1 MTGSAL
7 PIVVSFLFF
16 LALFV
21 AIGAYSATRAKKTAD
36 DYLLA
41 SRSIGPW
48 MTALSAV
55 ATNNSGF
62 MFIGLIGMTYLEGI
76 SAAWI
81 MVGWVGGDWLAWLVV
96 HKKLRERSAA
106 VSVDT
111 IPSFLASDEQGRRS
125 DLIALIAGLVT
136 VIFLGAY
143 AAAQLDAGSKA
154 LQVMFGW
161 PHEAGAILGAAVI
174 MLYCFTGGIRASI
187 WTDTVQS
194 IVMMGSIFMLG
205 FVALSVIGGFPA
217 LWSQLAAIDPTL
229 IRVIP
234 EKQFGFLPFLL
245 GWFGAG
251 LGVVGQPHVMIRA
264 MAIRD
269 AAEIKQARR
278 IYFIWYWIF
287 SAGCILVGLT
297 CRALLDIPSIEH
309 FDQELALPQLSMQ
322 LLPGVLVGVILGG
335 LFSAT
340 MSTADSQVLSCSAS
354 IAHDIF
360 PSKKS
365 DHYLLSRA
373 ATVGICILAVLIAL
387 YGSQNVFALV
397 TLAWSL
403 LASSLGPLMVARV
416 LNLPISPFWGT
427 AMMLGGAASAL
438 YWRYG
443 LEYGD
448 AVFDVL
454 PGMLGGFVIFAVSLL
469 WARFSEIAAPAQIEP
484 ADPPGD

>member
-1 MTGSAL
+1 M
-7 PIVVSFLFF
+7 PVVASFLFF
-16 LALFV
+16 LAVFV

-62 MFIGLIGMTYLEGI
+62 MFIGLIGTTYLYGI

-96 HKKLRERSAA
+96 HKKLRERTAA
-106 VSVDT
+106 ASVDT
-111 IPSFLASDEQGRRS
+111 IPSFLALDERGERS
-125 DLIALIAGLVT
+125 NLLALIAGLIT
-136 VIFLGAY
+136 VVFLGTY
-143 AAAQLDAGSKA
+143 AGAQLSAGSKA
-154 LQVMFGW
+154 LHVMFGW

-174 MLYCFTGGIRASI
+174 VLYCFSGGIRASI

-194 IVMMGSIFMLG
+194 IVMMLSMLMLSV
-205 FVALSVIGGFPA
+205 VALEELGGFEA
-217 LWSQLAAIDPTL
+217 LWSKLRAIDPKL
-229 IRVIP
+229 VQVIP
-234 EKQFGFLPFLL
+234 EKEFGFLPYVL

-251 LGVVGQPHVMIRA
+251 LGVVGQPHVMIRP

-269 AAEIKQARR
+269 PEEIKKARR
-278 IYFIWYWIF
+278 IYFVWYWLF
-287 SAGCILVGLT
+287 SAGCILVALT
-297 CRALLDIPSIEH
+297 CRALLEIPIGEN
-309 FDQELALPQLSMQ
+309 FDEELALPQLALQ
-322 LLPGVLVGVILGG
+322 LLPGVLVGVVLGG

-354 IAHDIF
+354 IAQDIF

-365 DHYLLSRA
+365 DHYLLTRG
-373 ATVGICILAVLIAL
+373 ATVGVTLLAVVIAL
-387 YGSQNVFALV
+387 YGSRNVFALV

-403 LASSLGPLMVARV
+403 LASSLGPLLVVRV
-416 LNLPISPFWGT
+416 LNQPVSPFWGT
-427 AMMLGGAASAL
+427 AMMIGGTISAL
-438 YWRYG
+438 VWRYG
-443 LEYGD
+443 LEFSD

-454 PGMLGGFVIFAVSLL
+454 PGMLGGFLIFALSRLFRT
-469 WARFSEIAAPAQIEP
+469 AKDSGSP
-484 ADPPGD
+484 

>member
-1 MTGSAL
+1 M
-7 PIVVSFLFF
+7 PIIASFLFF

-41 SRSIGPW
+41 SRSVGPW
-48 MTALSAV
+48 MTAFSAV

-62 MFIGLIGMTYLEGI
+62 MFIGLIGTTYLEGI

-81 MVGWVGGDWLAWLVV
+81 MVGWMGGDWLAWLVV

-106 VSVDT
+106 AAVDT
-111 IPSFLASDEQGRRS
+111 IPSFLAIDEKGQRS
-125 DLIALIAGLVT
+125 TLIALIAGLIT
-136 VIFLGAY
+136 VIFLGTY
-143 AAAQLDAGSKA
+143 AAAQLSAGSKA
-154 LQVMFGW
+154 LHVMFGW
-161 PHEAGAILGAAVI
+161 PHEAGAILGAVVI
-174 MLYCFTGGIRASI
+174 VLYCFSGGIRASI

-194 IVMMGSIFMLG
+194 IVMLFSMLMLSV
-205 FVALSVIGGFPA
+205 VALDQLGGFEA
-217 LWSQLAAIDPTL
+217 LWSQLRAIDPIL
-229 IRVIP
+229 VQVIP
-234 EKQFGFLPFLL
+234 EKRFGFTPFLL

-269 AAEIKQARR
+269 PEEMTKARR
-278 IYFIWYWIF
+278 IYFSWYWVF
-287 SAGCILVGLT
+287 SAGCVLVALA
-297 CRALLDIPSIEH
+297 CRALLDIPSVEN

-322 LLPGVLVGVILGG
+322 LLPGVLVGVVLGG

-365 DHYLLSRA
+365 DHYLLSRG
-373 ATVGICILAVLIAL
+373 ATVGVTAMAVIIAL
-387 YGSQNVFALV
+387 YGSRNVFSLV

-403 LASSLGPLMVARV
+403 LASSLGPLLV
-416 LNLPISPFWGT
+416 LRILNRPVSPVLGT
-427 AMMLGGAASAL
+427 AMMIVGAASAL
-438 YWRYG
+438 YWRFG
-443 LEYGD
+443 LEFGD
-448 AVFDVL
+448 AVFDVF
-454 PGMLGGFVIFAVSLL
+454 PGMLGGFFTFGVAAL
-469 WARFSEIAAPAQIEP
+469 WKIAKNPDAR
-484 ADPPGD
+484 

>member
-1 MTGSAL
+1 M
-7 PIVVSFLFF
+7 PVVASFLFF
-16 LALFV
+16 LAVFV

-62 MFIGLIGMTYLEGI
+62 MFIGLIGTTYLYGI

-96 HKKLRERSAA
+96 HKKLRERTAA
-106 VSVDT
+106 ASVDT
-111 IPSFLASDEQGRRS
+111 IPSFLALNERGERS
-125 DLIALIAGLVT
+125 NFLALIAGLIT
-136 VIFLGAY
+136 VVFLGTY
-143 AAAQLDAGSKA
+143 AGAQLSAGSKA
-154 LQVMFGW
+154 LHVMFGW
-161 PHEAGAILGAAVI
+161 PHETGAILGAVVI
-174 MLYCFTGGIRASI
+174 VLYCFSGGIRASI

-194 IVMMGSIFMLG
+194 IVMMISMLMLSV
-205 FVALSVIGGFPA
+205 VALEELGGFEA
-217 LWSQLAAIDPTL
+217 LWSKLRAIDPKL
-229 IRVIP
+229 VQVIP
-234 EKQFGFLPFLL
+234 EKEFGFLPYVL

-269 AAEIKQARR
+269 PEEIKKART
-278 IYFIWYWIF
+278 IYFVWYWLF
-287 SAGCILVGLT
+287 SAGCILVALT
-297 CRALLDIPSIEH
+297 CRALLEIPIGES
-309 FDQELALPQLSMQ
+309 FDEELALPQLALQ
-322 LLPGVLVGVILGG
+322 LLPGVLVGVVLGG

-354 IAHDIF
+354 IAQDIF

-365 DHYLLSRA
+365 DHYLLTRG
-373 ATVGICILAVLIAL
+373 ATVGVALLAVVIAL
-387 YGSQNVFALV
+387 YGSRNVFALV

-403 LASSLGPLMVARV
+403 LASSLGPLLVVRV
-416 LNLPISPFWGT
+416 LNQPVSPFWGT
-427 AMMLGGAASAL
+427 AMMIGGTISAL
-438 YWRYG
+438 VWRYG
-443 LEYGD
+443 LEFGD

-454 PGMLGGFVIFAVSLL
+454 PGMLGGFLIFALSR
-469 WARFSEIAAPAQIEP
+469 RFRTAKDSGSP
-484 ADPPGD
+484 

>member
-1 MTGSAL
+1 LPSAAT
-7 PIVVSFLFF
+7 PVIVSFLFF

-48 MTALSAV
+48 MTAFSAV

-106 VSVDT
+106 ASVDT
-111 IPSFLASDEQGRRS
+111 IPSFLALDAQGRRS
-125 DLIALIAGLVT
+125 NLLALIAGLVT
-136 VIFLGAY
+136 IVFLGTY
-143 AAAQLDAGSKA
+143 AGAQLSAGSKA
-154 LQVMFGW
+154 LHVMFGW
-161 PHEAGAILGAAVI
+161 PHETGAILGAVVI
-174 MLYCFTGGIRASI
+174 VLYCFTGGIRASI

-194 IVMMGSIFMLG
+194 IVMLISMLILSA
-205 FVALSVIGGFPA
+205 VALEQLGGFEA
-217 LWSQLAAIDPTL
+217 LWSRLRAIDPKL
-229 IRVIP
+229 VQIIP
-234 EKQFGFLPFLL
+234 EKQFGFVLFLL

-251 LGVVGQPHVMIRA
+251 LGVVGQPHIMIRP

-269 AAEIKQARR
+269 PEEIKKART
-278 IYFIWYWIF
+278 IYFVWYWAF
-287 SAGCILVGLT
+287 SAGCILVALT
-297 CRALLDIPSIEH
+297 CRALLDIPSIEN
-309 FDQELALPQLSMQ
+309 FDQELALPQLALQ
-322 LLPGVLVGVILGG
+322 LLPGVLVGVVLGG

-354 IAHDIF
+354 IAHDVF

-365 DHYLLSRA
+365 DHYLLSRG
-373 ATVGICILAVLIAL
+373 ATVGVTLLAVIIAL
-387 YGSQNVFALV
+387 YGNRNVFELV

-403 LASSLGPLMVARV
+403 LASSLGPLLVVRV
-416 LNLPISPFWGT
+416 LNQPISPIWGI
-427 AMMLGGAASAL
+427 AMMIGGTASAL
-438 YWRYG
+438 VWRYG
-443 LEYGD
+443 FEFGD

-454 PGMLGGFVIFAVSLL
+454 PGMLGGFLIFGLSKLCRTAKDS
-469 WARFSEIAAPAQIEP
+469 
-484 ADPPGD
+484 G

>member
-1 MTGSAL
+1 LNSAAM
-7 PIVVSFLFF
+7 PVIASFLFF

-41 SRSIGPW
+41 GRSIGPW

-106 VSVDT
+106 ASVDT
-111 IPSFLASDEQGRRS
+111 IPSFLALDERGRRS
-125 DLIALIAGLVT
+125 DLLALIAGLMT
-136 VIFLGAY
+136 VVFLGTY
-143 AAAQLDAGSKA
+143 AAAQLSAGSKA
-154 LQVMFGW
+154 LHVMFGW
-161 PHEAGAILGAAVI
+161 PHETGAILGAVVI
-174 MLYCFTGGIRASI
+174 VLYCFTGGIRASI

-194 IVMMGSIFMLG
+194 IVMMISIFMLG
-205 FVALSVIGGFPA
+205 LVALAELGGFEA
-217 LWSQLAAIDPTL
+217 LWAQLRAIDPVL
-229 IRVIP
+229 VQVIP
-234 EKQFGFLPFLL
+234 DKQFGFAPFLL

-251 LGVVGQPHVMIRA
+251 LGVVGQPHVMVRA

-269 AAEIKQARR
+269 AEEIKQARR
-278 IYFIWYWIF
+278 IYFAWYWVF

-297 CRALLDIPSIEH
+297 CRALLDIPGIEH
-309 FDQELALPQLSMQ
+309 FDEELALPQLSMQ

-373 ATVGICILAVLIAL
+373 ATVGVTFLAVVIAL
-387 YGSQNVFALV
+387 YG
-397 TLAWSL
+397 
-403 LASSLGPLMVARV
+403 R
-416 LNLPISPFWGT
+416 
-427 AMMLGGAASAL
+427 
-438 YWRYG
+438 
-443 LEYGD
+443 
-448 AVFDVL
+448 
-454 PGMLGGFVIFAVSLL
+454 
-469 WARFSEIAAPAQIEP
+469 
-484 ADPPGD
+484 PPRT

>member
-1 MTGSAL
+1 M
-7 PIVVSFLFF
+7 PVVASFLFF
-16 LALFV
+16 LAVFV

-62 MFIGLIGMTYLEGI
+62 MFIGLIGTTYLYGI

-96 HKKLRERSAA
+96 HKKLRERTAA
-106 VSVDT
+106 ASVDT
-111 IPSFLASDEQGRRS
+111 IPSFLALDERGERS
-125 DLIALIAGLVT
+125 NLLALIAGLIT
-136 VIFLGAY
+136 VVFLGTY
-143 AAAQLDAGSKA
+143 AGAQLSAGSKA
-154 LQVMFGW
+154 LHVMFGW

-174 MLYCFTGGIRASI
+174 VLYCFSGGIRASI

-194 IVMMGSIFMLG
+194 IVMMLSMLMLSV
-205 FVALSVIGGFPA
+205 VALEELGGFEA
-217 LWSQLAAIDPTL
+217 LWSKLRAIDPKL
-229 IRVIP
+229 VQVIP
-234 EKQFGFLPFLL
+234 EKEFGFLPYLL

-251 LGVVGQPHVMIRA
+251 LGVVGQPHVMIRP

-269 AAEIKQARR
+269 PEEIKKARR
-278 IYFIWYWIF
+278 IYFVWYWLF
-287 SAGCILVGLT
+287 SAGCILVALT
-297 CRALLDIPSIEH
+297 CRALLEIPIGEN
-309 FDQELALPQLSMQ
+309 FDEELALPQLALQ
-322 LLPGVLVGVILGG
+322 LLPGVLVGVVLGG

-354 IAHDIF
+354 IAQDIF

-365 DHYLLSRA
+365 DHYLLTRG
-373 ATVGICILAVLIAL
+373 ATVGVTLLAVVIAL
-387 YGSQNVFALV
+387 YGSRNVFALV

-403 LASSLGPLMVARV
+403 LASSLGPLLVVRV
-416 LNLPISPFWGT
+416 LNQPVSPFWGT
-427 AMMLGGAASAL
+427 AMMIGGTISAL
-438 YWRYG
+438 VWRYG
-443 LEYGD
+443 LEFSD

-454 PGMLGGFVIFAVSLL
+454 PGMLGGFLIFALSRLFRT
-469 WARFSEIAAPAQIEP
+469 AKDSGSP
-484 ADPPGD
+484 